1 MTVYTGVWPALV
13 TPSSTDQSINIPVLK
28 KLVSYLINKGVDG
41 FYVGGTT
48 GEGIFMSAADRK
60 ALVEAVQSE
69 NNGRV
74 PIIVHA
80 GAVAAGDAVDLAR
93 HARDHGAVGISSIL
107 PPLYNSSDS
116 LQAYF
121 ERLAGAV
128 PDIAFM
134 PYLLNPT
141 INTVDLLK
149 RLLHIPNLAGTKY
162 TGPNLYEFRALIDMG
177 STDWTMFSGMDEQ
190 AVYALMMGATGNVG
204 STLNFMP
211 GVYKAI
217 QTAVSAGR
225 FAEAQDLQIKANRVT
240 TAMIAVGFNG
250 ALKEVLSTILGESC
264 GDPRLPGLPLSDAA
278 RRTLHESLAQTDFD
292 ALVAM

>member
-28 KLVSYLINKGVDG
+28 KLVSYLIDKGVEG

-48 GEGIFMSAADRK
+48 GEGIFMPVADRK
-60 ALVEAVQSE
+60 ALVEAVQAE

-177 STDWTMFSGMDEQ
+177 SADWTMFSGMDEQ

-211 GVYKAI
+211 GVYKAM

-225 FAEAQDLQIKANRVT
+225 FAEAQELQIKANRVT

>member
-28 KLVSYLINKGVDG
+28 KLVSYLIGKGVDG

-48 GEGIFMSAADRK
+48 GEGIFMPAADRK
-60 ALVEAVQSE
+60 ALVEAVQAE

-107 PPLYNSSDS
+107 PPLYTSSDS

-162 TGPNLYEFRALIDMG
+162 TGPNMYEFRALIDMG
-177 STDWTMFSGMDEQ
+177 SADWTMFSGMDEQ

-211 GVYKAI
+211 GVYKAM

-225 FAEAQDLQIKANRVT
+225 FAEAQELQIKANRVT

-250 ALKEVLSTILGESC
+250 ALKEVLSTILGEPC
-264 GDPRLPGLPLSDAA
+264 GDPRLPSLPLSDAA
-278 RRTLHESLAQTDFD
+278 CRTLHESLVQTDFD
-292 ALVAM
+292 ALVAL

>member
-28 KLVSYLINKGVDG
+28 KLVSYLIGKGVDG

-48 GEGIFMSAADRK
+48 GEGIFMPVADRK
-60 ALVEAVQSE
+60 ALVEAVQAE

-80 GAVAAGDAVDLAR
+80 GAVAASDAVDLAR

-107 PPLYNSSDS
+107 PPLYTSSDS

-149 RLLHIPNLAGTKY
+149 RLLHIPNLRGTKY

-177 STDWTMFSGMDEQ
+177 SAGWTMFSGMDEQ

-211 GVYKAI
+211 GVYKAM

-225 FAEAQDLQIKANRVT
+225 YAEAQELQIKANRVT

-250 ALKEVLSTILGESC
+250 ALKEVLSTILGEPC
-264 GDPRLPGLPLSDAA
+264 GDPRLPSLPLSDAA
-278 RRTLHESLAQTDFD
+278 RRTLHDSLAQTDFD

>member
-1 MTVYTGVWPALV
+1 MTVFTGVWPAVV
-13 TPSSTDQSINIPVLK
+13 TPSGSDQSINIPVLK
-28 KLVSYLINKGVDG
+28 QLVSYLIGKGVDG

-48 GEGIFMSAADRK
+48 GEGIYMPVSDRK
-60 ALVEAVQSE
+60 KLVEVVQGE

-80 GAVAAGDAVDLAR
+80 GAVSVMDAIDLAR
-93 HARDHGAVGISSIL
+93 HARDHGAVGVSSIL
-107 PPLYNSSDS
+107 PPLYTNSDS

-128 PDIAFM
+128 PEIGFM

-149 RLLHIPNLAGTKY
+149 RLLHIPNLSGTKY
-162 TGPNLYEFRALIDMG
+162 TGSNMFEFRALIDLG
-177 STDWTMFSGMDEQ
+177 SADWTMFSGMDEQ
-190 AVYALMMGATGNVG
+190 SVYALMMGATGNVG

-217 QTAVSAGR
+217 QAAVKAGR
-225 FAEAQDLQIKANRVT
+225 FAEAQDLQLKANRVT
-240 TAMIAVGFNG
+240 TAMIKVGFPA
-250 ALKEVLSTILGESC
+250 ALNEVLTSLGMPC
-264 GDPRLPGLPLSDAA
+264 GDPRLPNLPLTDAT
-278 RRTLHESLAQTDFD
+278 RRSLHESLAQTDFD